1 MSEKRLDRGKLFK
14 KLHQIQKRLF
24 RSKQNPGHHTE
35 LEDMFLEIREKQLLE
50 KIKGKSI
57 KNGYEQEG
65 LYKER

>member
-24 RSKQNPGHHTE
+24 RSKQNPGHHTDS
-35 LEDMFLEIREKQLLE
+35 EDMLLEIREKQLLE

-57 KNGYEQEG
+57 KKGYEQEG